1 MDKDELLFSVDVSG
15 SINKYAT
22 IFNVNYENEFEEN
35 HIYLNASKKKKI
47 KINSVNN
54 KEIRIARNNTEIYYL
69 ECLEKLNLDIWNKCF
84 VYNEE
89 KEEIEVDYIY
99 FVDICCDIQ
108 RCFKGTLNYCG
119 KSFTDDS
126 LIPGDF
132 DLYYFQ
138 YMAFKM
144 FGTSLAIYGFNN
156 LSEIKEKIKNIPKQF
171 IAQLVEKNFLENL
184 KKNLGEKNK
193 IFKKGDILEFTIFMK
208 DPKIKLMSDSENM
221 TKKYNNSEKKYK
233 IGNSFWNIYFI
244 IL

>member
-1 MDKDELLFSVDVSG
+1 MGDNELLYSIDVSG

-22 IFNVNYENEFEEN
+22 IFNINYESKFEEN
-35 HIYLNASKKKKI
+35 HIYLNASKKRKI
-47 KINSVNN
+47 KIISVNN
-54 KEIRIARNNTEIYYL
+54 KEIRIARDNAEVYYL
-69 ECLEKLNLDIWNKCF
+69 ECLEKLNLEIF
-84 VYNEE
+84 GIVVFYNGE
-89 KEEIEVDYIY
+89 KDEIELDYKY
-99 FVDICCDIQ
+99 FMDICCDIQ

-156 LSEIKEKIKNIPKQF
+156 LSEIKEKIKNVPKQF
-171 IAQLVEKNFLENL
+171 MSQLVEKKFLENL
-184 KKNLGEKNK
+184 KKNMGEDNK
-193 IFKKGDILEFTIFMK
+193 VFKKGDILEFTIFMK
-208 DPKIKLMSDSENM
+208 DPKLKLLSDSENM
-221 TKKYNNSEKKYK
+221 TKEYNNSEKKYK

>member
-1 MDKDELLFSVDVSG
+1 MGDNELLYSIDVSG

-22 IFNVNYENEFEEN
+22 IFNINYESKFEEN
-35 HIYLNASKKKKI
+35 HIYLNASKKRKI
-47 KINSVNN
+47 KIISVNN
-54 KEIRIARNNTEIYYL
+54 KEIRIARDNAEVYYL
-69 ECLEKLNLDIWNKCF
+69 ECLEKLNLDIWNSCF
-84 VYNEE
+84 FYNEE
-89 KEEIEVDYIY
+89 KDEIELDYKY
-99 FVDICCDIQ
+99 FMDICCDIQ

-156 LSEIKEKIKNIPKQF
+156 LSEIKEKIKNVPKQF
-171 IAQLVEKNFLENL
+171 MSQLVEKKFLENL
-184 KKNLGEKNK
+184 KKNMGEDNK
-193 IFKKGDILEFTIFMK
+193 VFKKGDILEFTIFMK
-208 DPKIKLMSDSENM
+208 DPKLKLLSDSENM
-221 TKKYNNSEKKYK
+221 TKEYNNSEKKYK